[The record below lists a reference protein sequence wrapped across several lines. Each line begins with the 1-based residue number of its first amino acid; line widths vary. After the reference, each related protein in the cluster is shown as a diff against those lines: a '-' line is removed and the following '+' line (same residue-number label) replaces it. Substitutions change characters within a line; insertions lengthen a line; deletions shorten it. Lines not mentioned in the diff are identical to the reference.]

1 MPPGCCSSRFST
13 MPRQRRQSSP
23 WGILT
28 WPAISPKLRITC
40 ARFPMRPSQKWPQ
53 SKLSS
58 ERFQFAATCRLR
70 FQTLPSAA
78 PALNARPKSPM
89 EVLRMRTINLHVVST
104 FALGFAIL
112 AALLLPACSINV
124 KKEQNGED
132 KQVDINTPVGGI
144 HVSKGA
150 NVADVGLAVYPGA
163 RLKQEDSNGSD
174 KSANVNISS
183 FGFGLKVVAL
193 EYQSDD
199 SPGKLVAYYRD
210 ELKKYGKV
218 LECHTSHLDVNPDIK
233 GSDHGS
239 HELTCEG
246 ASGSNIEL
254 KVGTKENQHIVAVEP
269 DGKGSSFSLVY
280 VRTHGKDADI

>member
-1 MPPGCCSSRFST
+1 M
-13 MPRQRRQSSP
+13 RR
-23 WGILT
+23 T
-28 WPAISPKLRITC
+28 K
-40 ARFPMRPSQKWPQ
+40 
-53 SKLSS
+53 
-58 ERFQFAATCRLR
+58 
-70 FQTLPSAA
+70 FQT
-78 PALNARPKSPM
+78 
-89 EVLRMRTINLHVVST
+89 VSK
-104 FALGFAIL
+104 FALGVATL

-124 KKEQNGED
+124 KKEQNGQD
-132 KQVDINTPVGGI
+132 KQVDINTLVGGI

-150 NVADVGLAVYPGA
+150 DVADVGLAVYPGA
-163 RLKQEDSNGSD
+163 RLKQDGSDGKD

-199 SPGKLVAYYRD
+199 APDRLVAYYKD
-210 ELKKYGKV
+210 QLKKYGRV
-218 LECHTSHLDVNPDIK
+218 LECHTSHLNVNPDIK

-246 ASGSNIEL
+246 SSGNNIEL

>member
-1 MPPGCCSSRFST
+1 MV
-13 MPRQRRQSSP
+13 
-23 WGILT
+23 
-28 WPAISPKLRITC
+28 
-40 ARFPMRPSQKWPQ
+40 
-53 SKLSS
+53 
-58 ERFQFAATCRLR
+58 
-70 FQTLPSAA
+70 PSAA
-78 PALNARPKSPM
+78 PVSNARRKSPKGG
-89 EVLRMRTINLHVVST
+89 LHMRRTRSQIVST
-104 FALGFAIL
+104 FAIGL
-112 AALLLPACSINV
+112 ATLATLLLPACSVNV
-124 KKEQNGED
+124 KKEENGKD
-132 KQVDINTPVGGI
+132 KQVDIDTPVGGI

-199 SPGKLVAYYRD
+199 SPAKLVAYYRD